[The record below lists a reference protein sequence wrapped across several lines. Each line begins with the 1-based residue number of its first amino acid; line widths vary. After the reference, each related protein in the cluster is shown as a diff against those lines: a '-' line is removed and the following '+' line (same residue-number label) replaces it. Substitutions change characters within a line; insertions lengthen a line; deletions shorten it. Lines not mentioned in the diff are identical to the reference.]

1 MLSVRND
8 VTIWTKQRLNLNFP
22 FEPKLYWNS
31 NRQKF
36 ELKILAVIYYST
48 ETWWKLTRWESN
60 KRVTGR
66 WTTDASSQLL
76 KWPSWS
82 FSNTS
87 LSLSPSLSLSC
98 FFAFFLCLLLT
109 LSLSHY
115 LCIYVS
121 IYMSVCRSIYLPI
134 YSSPHRFTHMYTPTH
149 THTNTNRHTRH
160 LVSIVPSGVATKPKR
175 QRAGWD
181 PVSCIPPIFQI
192 TSLHSH
198 HSNHRQCQYSIP
210 SLFTPH
216 KRFSHFMNYSTG
228 WSLDKLQNKQRNA
241 RVVIEQL
248 HKRHNSLTLNE

>member
-121 IYMSVCRSIYLPI
+121 IYLSVCRSIYLPI

-149 THTNTNRHTRH
+149 THKHKPTHTSFGFHCSVWCCNETETPASRMG
-160 LVSIVPSGVATKPKR
+160 SGV
-175 QRAGWD
+175 
-181 PVSCIPPIFQI
+181 
-192 TSLHSH
+192 LHSTH
-198 HSNHRQCQYSIP
+198 FSNHQS
-210 SLFTPH
+210 
-216 KRFSHFMNYSTG
+216 
-228 WSLDKLQNKQRNA
+228 
-241 RVVIEQL
+241 
-248 HKRHNSLTLNE
+248 SLTPFKSPAMSVFNPFAFHTAQTF